1 MVYTKHGRVKRGADK
16 PARKAVNKSE
26 HRSNLVNYVL
36 NEKKTEELE
45 FVSDYGFN
53 NYLDFPNKEDATKM
67 YEYQMTLTDNLYYEK
82 NGHTKKESDVVAHHL
97 IQSFSPEDNLT
108 AEQINKIGYELAK
121 KITGGNFQFI
131 VSTHTESDHIH
142 NHIIIN
148 NVNMDGTKKLH
159 WNDKL
164 HREMV
169 AESDRLG
176 ELHGAKI
183 IDVQKDF
190 TYQEYKQYRNSSFT
204 YQLKQRIDYLLK
216 NSHSYDDFLER
227 ASLMNVKIDQ
237 RGNSTTFLMTD
248 TDQKNVIRDRKLNKK
263 VPMNEDYF
271 RRYFAKK
278 ELNRRLDFLFDNSND
293 WDDFKQK
300 AYALGLTLKEK
311 DKHVEFHFRLPPSE
325 GQKGRYAIE
334 VNQFIFSDDELNKQK
349 KMDIEF
355 FKRMFENRET
365 SKDKVDLKIIQS
377 LYREH
382 QQINEPQSDLSSFY
396 DDFKESQEEKK
407 VTGDFEVVLK
417 DWQVQKETEKGLHVK
432 VWMGLDRQGLLFI
445 PNKNLTIEKMGKEN
459 KKQYTIHLNEKE
471 FYYIHSQKEED
482 NLNRYMTGQT
492 LIKQLSS
499 RSQEIP
505 QRKYVTTEDIREKI
519 IKISFLNR
527 IKTSREDLIAFRDQ
541 FVTDFANQEEKLNK
555 MKHRYDEL
563 LHAKSIFEGMKSEDE
578 DIQRAAKYEYAVA
591 NFTEGFTLDRVI
603 DELAAFEDLM
613 DDEVERL
620 KAYSKRLDE
629 FVGIINQGERPPEMR
644 QEQYMQHQEER
655 RHQESRGIDL

>member
-325 GQKGRYAIE
+325 GQKGRYALE
-334 VNQFIFSDDELNKQK
+334 GNQFIFSDDELNKQK

-396 DDFKESQEEKK
+396 DDFKEIQEEKK
-407 VTGDFEVVLK
+407 ATGDFEVVLK